1 MTVAVRAAS
10 LPGSRM
16 GFMAGLGG
24 NGPIGRSGSS
34 GLSVRW
40 KSVTLWVTR
49 VGRLVSDEVD
59 IVRGFINVG
68 GGSGLSSM
76 APSELAFLSS
86 SSLL

>member
-1 MTVAVRAAS
+1 MAVAVRAVS
-10 LPGSRM
+10 LVGNKM
-16 GFMAGLGG
+16 GFMVGLGG
-24 NGPIGRSGSS
+24 NGPIGRSGSC

-68 GGSGLSSM
+68 GGSGLSSI
-76 APSELAFLSS
+76 APKKQVQCTE
-86 SSLL
+86 